1 MQKFIN
7 TKEEDAM
14 KLSIEKKLGLGFIVI
29 VLVMVFAGGFA
40 LFQLNKSRSAL
51 RGVSEHEMTAS
62 LAALGIRANFDEMV
76 WATKNILLRGT
87 DQDTFYKEIE
97 IFNFKKNRLE
107 TMWNPML
114 EKILAGPDITD
125 EQRKLYDDF
134 KDEYVAFLDAW
145 EQALPLYQSQGR
157 EAADEI
163 MKDKGWA
170 TREPLID
177 LVRSLRA
184 ATFKDMEEVAARTR
198 TAVIIMLVAFVIAVV
213 IAVLA
218 TFYIARQLTIAI
230 EGTTKVSH
238 SKMK

>member
-1 MQKFIN
+1 
-7 TKEEDAM
+7 M
-14 KLSIEKKLGLGFIVI
+14 KRNIGKKLGLGFGVI
-29 VLVMVFAGGFA
+29 VLVMVLAGGFA
-40 LFQLNKSRSAL
+40 LYQLNKSSAAL
-51 RGVSEHEMTAS
+51 RDVSEHEMTAS

-87 DQDTFYKEIE
+87 DQETFYKEIE
-97 IFNFKKNRLE
+97 IFNYKKNRLE
-107 TMWNPML
+107 TMWKPML

-157 EAADEI
+157 DAADEI

-170 TREPLID
+170 TREPLVD

-184 ATFKDMEEVAARTR
+184 ATFKDMEEAAVRTR
-198 TAVIIMLVAFVIAVV
+198 AAVIIMLVAFVVAVV
-213 IAVLA
+213 IAVIA
-218 TFYIARQLTIAI
+218 TFYIAKQLTIAI
-230 EGTTKVSH
+230 EGTTKGNRG
-238 SKMK
+238 KRN